1 MDYMLLQGGGK
12 VGRGEMIVTPDGPK
26 WTARS
31 YVRWYKGEGSCLSVK
46 PPLSGRQRGARGT
59 DRWSGGVCTKKV
71 LACMVAGYASKKVGA
86 LIEFPRSVTP
96 GTGG

>member
-31 YVRWYKGEGSCLSVK
+31 YVKVKGL
-46 PPLSGRQRGARGT
+46 
-59 DRWSGGVCTKKV
+59 GV
-71 LACMVAGYASKKVGA
+71 
-86 LIEFPRSVTP
+86 
-96 GTGG
+96 

>member
-31 YVRWYKGEGSCLSVK
+31 YVKVRGLGVREVVLFAIIF
-46 PPLSGRQRGARGT
+46 PPLRRQRG
-59 DRWSGGVCTKKV
+59 
-71 LACMVAGYASKKVGA
+71 
-86 LIEFPRSVTP
+86 
-96 GTGG
+96 TGG